1 MRLPEWLA
9 HQQAQHPEE
18 IELGLARVREVA
30 ERLGVLP
37 WRIPSILIGGTNG
50 KGSTVAF
57 LGSLARAEGIDYGA
71 YTSPHLR
78 RYNER
83 ITLNGD
89 PVSDERLESVFAE
102 IEAARLGSAGQ
113 APIRLTFFEYGT
125 LAALLIFDQE
135 ATAGRLQMALIEVGL
150 GGRLDAT
157 NIIDA
162 DVAAITSIGLD
173 HTDWLGPTLEHIG
186 AEKAPIARRD
196 RPVILGQ
203 ASMPES
209 VHRILKEIGA
219 RPRQLGVDFAP
230 FELPESA
237 MRAPIQA
244 SNAASA
250 LAAYRA
256 LRPAASLSDEA
267 ARQAMS
273 EVTVPGRLQRH
284 RDRAGLGWIL
294 DVAHNGPAAEALA
307 AGLAATARP
316 RYRYAVVGMFADKD
330 AGALFTAL
338 RDQVDGWILCGLAGE
353 RGAGPEAL
361 RVQLGP
367 DQRCLALVPDVIEGC
382 ALARALAESEA
393 EPDAEVLVCGSFQ
406 TVGPALDWLQ
416 L

>member
-9 HQQAQHPEE
+9 HQQAQHPQE
-18 IELGLARVREVA
+18 IEFGLARVREVA

-37 WRIPSILIGGTNG
+37 WRIPSVLIGGTNG

-57 LGSLARAEGIDYGA
+57 LGALARAEGIGYGA
-71 YTSPHLR
+71 YTSPHLQ

-83 ITLNGD
+83 ITLKGE
-89 PVSDERLESVFAE
+89 PVSDERLERVFAE
-102 IEAARLGSAGQ
+102 IEAARLGSEGQ
-113 APIRLTFFEYGT
+113 SPIALTFFEYGT
-125 LAALLIFDQE
+125 LAALLVFAQE
-135 ATAGRLQMALIEVGL
+135 AAAGRLQMAFIEVGL

-162 DVAAITSIGLD
+162 EVAVITSIGLD

-186 AEKAPIARRD
+186 AEKAPIARQD

-209 VHRILKEIGA
+209 VHRTLKEIGA

-230 FELPESA
+230 FRLSPA
-237 MRAPIQA
+237 AIRAPIQT
-244 SNAASA
+244 SNAATA
-250 LAAYRA
+250 LEAYRA
-256 LRPAASLSDEA
+256 LRPETTLSEA
-267 ARQAMS
+267 AARHAMS

-284 RDRAGLGWIL
+284 RDPVGLQWIL

-307 AGLAATARP
+307 AGLAATPRP
-316 RYRYAVVGMFADKD
+316 PYRYAVVGMFADKD

-338 RDQVDGWILCGLAGE
+338 HDQVDGWILCGLAGV

-361 RVQLGP
+361 RAQLAP
-367 DQRCLALVPDVIEGC
+367 NQRCLALVPNVVEGC
-382 ALARALAESEA
+382 ALARALAEPRA
-393 EPDAEVLVCGSFQ
+393 EILVCGSFQ